1 MRSRGWDNLAK
12 VKPSMNA
19 SKINPIRDCTCNTIA
34 ASGHLLVID
43 LLP

>member
-1 MRSRGWDNLAK
+1 MRSRGWDSLAK

-19 SKINPIRDCTCNTIA
+19 SKINPIRDCTCNMIA
-34 ASGHLLVID
+34 ASGHLFVMA